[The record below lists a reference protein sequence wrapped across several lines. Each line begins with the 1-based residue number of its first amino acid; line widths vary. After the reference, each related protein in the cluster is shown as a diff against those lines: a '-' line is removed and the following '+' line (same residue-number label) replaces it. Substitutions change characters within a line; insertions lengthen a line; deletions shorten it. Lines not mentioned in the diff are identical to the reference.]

1 MASMSDII
9 VKKELRLC
17 KIGKELGYFHCW
29 EQYGDV
35 IFPGIMVGS
44 NPDEQYSQVFGT
56 VEFDD
61 RIERVDQTQGGQY
74 SRVFGIV
81 EFDNRI
87 ERVDPTKIQ
96 FIDETH
102 NYLHAKKEYLG
113 SFKKAG
119 VKGEKNA

>member
-1 MASMSDII
+1 MSNIT

-17 KIGKELGYFHCW
+17 KICKELGYFHCW

-35 IFPGIMVGS
+35 IFPGTTVGS
-44 NPDEQYSQVFGT
+44 NPC
-56 VEFDD
+56 
-61 RIERVDQTQGGQY
+61 GQY

-81 EFDNRI
+81 EFDDRI

-113 SFKKAG
+113 SFKKP
-119 VKGEKNA
+119 E